1 MSKSR
6 FQRYLIYFIIPHTYR
21 IKSFRLS
28 NPFAADMS
36 LLLFPIMASLP
47 RLESLTINNIESDY
61 IEGVINHLSSLRILS
76 SLIIISIDNI
86 KDQNDIY
93 QKIFRL
99 PALKYCQMFLETLRN
114 LRSMPTATHEF
125 SPIEHLVI
133 NNKVSLAQLNSLLL
147 YVPQLRR
154 LTLGHLSGYRGSRT
168 STKSITLNYLTHVS
182 LNLYSVSF
190 DDFESI
196 INDFF
201 HKVEI
206 LRIKV
211 FYIPYFTSNMDYL
224 NANRWERLISTHML
238 NLCIFDFEHQYQT
251 WNYYN
256 DRQAYETQINMFN
269 SLFWI
274 KREWFFE
281 NQYRRIKFS
290 NIATFYSTNPYRR
303 KCYIM
308 YEDLGQKIG
317 SHDLEMKENAADH
330 VCIHSRNTM
339 EKFVGNF
346 RNATKLTLSD
356 TFEIPRDSIV
366 RDLNRII
373 PLEQL
378 STLSLDCHR
387 FAFHQVIELL
397 NFTPNVHTLKLNSIL
412 LNGSDSVS
420 IQQNATF
427 RIVSNTN
434 IVKNMIIAKEST
446 LEKIQLLVAI
456 FPRLEYLTINLY
468 REDLETIA
476 RFLLSK
482 PNNNTRHL
490 SLLCISKQ
498 LRDLVEKLRVLIEV
512 ENLLDDF
519 TLKVIHR
526 KLYLWW

>member
-1 MSKSR
+1 
-6 FQRYLIYFIIPHTYR
+6 
-21 IKSFRLS
+21 
-28 NPFAADMS
+28 
-36 LLLFPIMASLP
+36 
-47 RLESLTINNIESDY
+47 
-61 IEGVINHLSSLRILS
+61 
-76 SLIIISIDNI
+76 
-86 KDQNDIY
+86 
-93 QKIFRL
+93 
-99 PALKYCQMFLETLRN
+99 
-114 LRSMPTATHEF
+114 
-125 SPIEHLVI
+125 
-133 NNKVSLAQLNSLLL
+133 
-147 YVPQLRR
+147 
-154 LTLGHLSGYRGSRT
+154 
-168 STKSITLNYLTHVS
+168 
-182 LNLYSVSF
+182 
-190 DDFESI
+190 
-196 INDFF
+196 
-201 HKVEI
+201 
-206 LRIKV
+206 
-211 FYIPYFTSNMDYL
+211 
-224 NANRWERLISTHML
+224 
-238 NLCIFDFEHQYQT
+238 
-251 WNYYN
+251 
-256 DRQAYETQINMFN
+256 
-269 SLFWI
+269 
-274 KREWFFE
+274 
-281 NQYRRIKFS
+281 
-290 NIATFYSTNPYRR
+290 
-303 KCYIM
+303 
-308 YEDLGQKIG
+308 
-317 SHDLEMKENAADH
+317 
-330 VCIHSRNTM
+330 M

-427 RIVSNTN
+427 QIVSNTN

-482 PNNNTRHL
+482 PNNNTRNL